1 MLLDLYL
8 DVSIMD
14 LMTDI
19 FLKLIFAMMVPLVFP
34 KHNRFGLFPSFS
46 FGWRISEENFFK
58 VDFVDN
64 LKLRAS
70 WGQLGNQEIDDYLF
84 YDTYSF
90 GYDYSF
96 GNTLFSGISI
106 NDVMANSAITW
117 EKTDQIDVGIDADFG
132 EGNYLLLVTSF

>member
-1 MLLDLYL
+1 MDVINYGFDDRYL
-8 DVSIMD
+8 FEANLRYDGSSR
-14 LMTDI
+14 
-19 FLKLIFAMMVPLVFP
+19 FP

-117 EKTDQIDVGIDADFG
+117 EKTDQIDVR
-132 EGNYLLLVTSF
+132 YRCRLLGRETIFYW